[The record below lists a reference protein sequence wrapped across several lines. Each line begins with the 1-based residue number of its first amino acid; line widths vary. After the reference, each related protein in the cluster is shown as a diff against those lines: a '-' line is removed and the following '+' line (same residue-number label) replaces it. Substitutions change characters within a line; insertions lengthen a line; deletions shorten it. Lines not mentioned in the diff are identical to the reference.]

1 MSDFLNSLAQ
11 NAASAGVG
19 SLINLGFGELSA
31 NLALNRQR
39 KLMRESDAYQRRLIS
54 DLPSLNKAAMQSAG
68 LSTSMLNGAFQS
80 AATNAASTSPA
91 APAAAGS
98 YDPSFATSLLN
109 NKNLRKQNELLDKQ
123 IASADEDVKTKQ
135 YNNKVLKAK
144 TEDELKTMSL
154 RGYRNR
160 VNHETPSE
168 NGDVVVAAPAVD
180 DYMSLERK
188 RLIDGLEDDNFNA
201 DRRESVLRGNKAF
214 FDNEIL
220 TSQIMDKDVMYA
232 LVHAPYKAY
241 EQVVENVRKLRNDND
256 FFENVRKY
264 REEVEKYGPRSAY
277 LGIIS
282 SLTDI
287 QGKQLANY
295 LSKVLMPFTIQNTRT
310 DTNNKTNDSK
320 NSYNN
325 ILEKV
330 LNGNGD
336 WKDAVRVGMPIVK
349 SLLGSLF

>member
-1 MSDFLNSLAQ
+1 MGFLADLGLNAANSL
-11 NAASAGVG
+11 VG
-19 SLINLGFGELSA
+19 GAINYGIGELTA
-31 NLALNRQR
+31 NYNMRRQR
-39 KLMRESDAYQRRLIS
+39 ELMRESDAYQRQLIS
-54 DLPSLNKAAMQSAG
+54 DLPSLNKSAMQSAG
-68 LSTSMLNGAFQS
+68 LSTSMLDGAFQS

-91 APAAAGS
+91 ANAASAP
-98 YDPSFATSLLN
+98 YDSTFATSVLT
-109 NKNLRKQNELLDKQ
+109 NKNLKKQNELLDNQVKAAQ
-123 IASADEDVKTKQ
+123 EDVKTKE
-135 YNNKVLKAK
+135 YSNKVLKAE
-144 TEDELKTMSL
+144 TEDKLAIMKIRALKS
-154 RGYRNR
+154 RSAF
-160 VNHETPSE
+160 EEQPQD
-168 NGDVVVAAPAVD
+168 GDVVVTSAAID
-180 DYMSLERK
+180 DFMSDERYQLLHGLYESDYKAKELETT
-188 RLIDGLEDDNFNA
+188 
-201 DRRESVLRGNKAF
+201 LRQNKARF
-214 FDNEIL
+214 ENDITVAQFL
-220 TSQIMDKDVMYA
+220 DKDVRDA
-232 LVHAPYKAY
+232 FINAPLQAYKQA
-241 EQVVENVRKLRNDND
+241 VENFRKLRNDND

-310 DTNNKTNDSK
+310 DTTNKTNDSK

>member
-1 MSDFLNSLAQ
+1 MGFLADLGMNAANSL
-11 NAASAGVG
+11 VG
-19 SLINLGFGELSA
+19 GAINYGIGELTS
-31 NLALNRQR
+31 NSNMRRQR
-39 KLMRESDAYQRRLIS
+39 ELMRESDAYQRQLIS
-54 DLPSLNKAAMQSAG
+54 DLPSLNKSAMQSAG
-68 LSTSMLNGAFQS
+68 LSTSMLDGAFQS

-91 APAAAGS
+91 ANSATAP
-98 YDPSFATSLLN
+98 YDSTFATSVLT
-109 NKNLRKQNELLDKQ
+109 NKNLKKQNELLDNQVKAAQ
-123 IASADEDVKTKQ
+123 EDVKTKE
-135 YNNKVLKAK
+135 YSNKVLKAETDDK
-144 TEDELKTMSL
+144 LAIMKLRALKSRSTF
-154 RGYRNR
+154 
-160 VNHETPSE
+160 EEQPQD
-168 NGDVVVAAPAVD
+168 GDVVVTASAKD
-180 DYMSLERK
+180 DYMSDERYQLLHGLYESDYKAKELETT
-188 RLIDGLEDDNFNA
+188 
-201 DRRESVLRGNKAF
+201 LRQNKARF
-214 FDNEIL
+214 ENDITVAQFL
-220 TSQIMDKDVMYA
+220 DKDVRDA
-232 LVHAPYKAY
+232 FINAPLQAYKQA
-241 EQVVENVRKLRNDND
+241 VENVRKLRNDNH

-310 DTNNKTNDSK
+310 DTTNKTNDSK